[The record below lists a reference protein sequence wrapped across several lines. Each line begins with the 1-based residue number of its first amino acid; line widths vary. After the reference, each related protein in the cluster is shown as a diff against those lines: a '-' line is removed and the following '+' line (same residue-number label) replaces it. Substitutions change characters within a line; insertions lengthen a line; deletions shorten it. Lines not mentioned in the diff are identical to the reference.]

1 MEQFTLNERLSDA
14 ASQIL
19 RYLQGAAFA
28 ALLLVLPAS
37 PAQADVICA
46 SGTSCSTHLTNT
58 NVLGMSIDVLVGINN
73 TGSSTVMSVMFISDS
88 ILNNAIGIDMFG
100 YRSTSLASSLPTG
113 WSQAGCSGAGNP
125 PCNMDGFGDLL
136 SEIDRPA
143 SQMLSFSF
151 TLSSLVTSFVSN
163 ANGSTFAG
171 HIRYDGSCSAFFS
184 DGRSTGVSANT
195 NCTPGLR
202 VPEPATYALL
212 AIALL
217 GLVVVG
223 RVVPARGIA

>member
-1 MEQFTLNERLSDA
+1 VMRWLH
-14 ASQIL
+14 
-19 RYLQGAAFA
+19 GAGFA
-28 ALLLVLPAS
+28 VLLAVLPAA
-37 PAQADVICA
+37 PAQADVMCA

-58 NVLGMSIDVLVGINN
+58 NVLGMSIDVLVGIDN

-100 YRSTSLASSLPTG
+100 YRSASLASSLPSG
-113 WSQAGCSGAGNP
+113 WSQAGCSGVGNP
-125 PCNMDGFGDLL
+125 PCQMDGFGDLL
-136 SEIDRPA
+136 SEIDNGG
-143 SQMLSFSF
+143 SQYLSFSF

-184 DGRSTGVSANT
+184 DGRSTGVTANPT
-195 NCTPGLR
+195 CTPGLQ
-202 VPEPATYALL
+202 VPEPATYALV

-217 GLVVVG
+217 GLVVA
-223 RVVPARGIA
+223 RRVPAREVA